1 MAYSQLTTNLISP
14 RNRLESRIATSG
26 GTLEVQSPTGYE
38 HDWTFTNASATVVSD
53 TYIHPLQ
60 YSFEILPIDENE
72 PVVVSLTNF
81 PAEPAAVIQSLLQ
94 FHSRLKC
101 SRVLT
106 VETMLD
112 DQHGAESI
120 YSNTTFAGNWST
132 AWSGQLLM
140 SDHDP
145 SEFTVSVTIMGHSG
159 SKIYMS
165 LPTLVDD
172 VSFYNNPFVQNG
184 RRNLPTFMWD
194 KDKEQVFPQ
203 YPFYKLMHALT
214 YYAGIAS
221 QMSSNFYRFSQS
233 EISAKFGSN
242 PIWANSV
249 LVDADYVDSDYE
261 QWLAQFVGAK
271 LIRSITVSGNEI
283 IQDPDAFATWQLKT
297 AYLGREP
304 GTTQALRETVKQVLT
319 GNKVVY
325 IIPGGTSFTI
335 NIYTLTDETPGVSS
349 VGDTSV
355 EVLTIANLTRP
366 LGFELHH
373 EVFDELPL
381 LLDDPDYGILDEA
394 VLGSS
399 EYAPVFLLGSLSAGV
414 LDTAVLA

>member
-1 MAYSQLTTNLISP
+1 MAYSELTTNLISP
-14 RNRLESRIATSG
+14 QNRLESRIVSSG
-26 GTLEVQSPTGYE
+26 SIVETKSPTGYV
-38 HDWTFTNASATVVSD
+38 HDWEFTNAQETVVAE

-72 PVVVSLTNF
+72 PVEIQLNHFSVDSTTVQDSL
-81 PAEPAAVIQSLLQ
+81 IQ
-94 FHSRLKC
+94 FHARFKC
-101 SRVLT
+101 SRILT
-106 VETMLD
+106 IETTLID
-112 DQHGAESI
+112 EHGDEVI
-120 YSNTTFAGNWST
+120 HSNSTFAGNWST
-132 AWSGQLLM
+132 GWSGQLRV
-140 SDHDP
+140 SENDP
-145 SEFTVSVTIMGHSG
+145 AEFSVHIRILGHSG
-159 SKIYMS
+159 SKIHMT

-194 KDKEQVFPQ
+194 KDKEQTYPQ

-221 QMSSNFYRFSQS
+221 QMSSNFYRFSKS
-233 EISAKFGSN
+233 EISAKFGTD
-242 PIWANSV
+242 PVWANSI
-249 LVDADYVDSDYE
+249 LVDADYVHQDYE
-261 QWLAQFVGAK
+261 KWLAQFIGAK
-271 LIRSITVSGNEI
+271 IIRSITVDGVELI
-283 IQDPDAFATWQLKT
+283 DDPDAFATWQLNT
-297 AYLGREP
+297 AYFGREA
-304 GTTQALRETVKQVLT
+304 GTTKAIRETVKQILT

-325 IIPGGTSFTI
+325 IIPGGTSFVI
-335 NIYTLTDETPGVSS
+335 NIYTLTSETPGVAA
-349 VGDTSV
+349 VGDTSD
-355 EVLTIANLTRP
+355 EVLAIANLTRP

-399 EYAPVFLLGSLSAGV
+399 EFAPVFLLGSLSAGV